1 MGDPVQGD
9 EGGRMQLRP
18 RSAHHAHGLG
28 HELVRPRRHRERPR
42 VPSADLLKRGWRG
55 RKPHSDAHDVTWWYG
70 SGCMLSAIQRAPWLL
85 GDARPSPR
93 CILQCMCMVL
103 PTGQAA
109 QRPRAVDSIGL
120 ILSSGPRKGWGR
132 ARGGWESAPRLPG
145 RSGGWWR
152 PAPTTRQGRA
162 AAATLRA
169 QRSPDDPVSTILYVY
184 LH

>member
-132 ARGGWESAPRLPG
+132 SRRLGERTAASGPFGGVVE
-145 RSGGWWR
+145 
-152 PAPTTRQGRA
+152 T
-162 AAATLRA
+162 
-169 QRSPDDPVSTILYVY
+169 SPDHSARPRSCCYTACTAKSR
-184 LH
+184 